1 MSTVLVLKDRANQSD
16 QGASMAS
23 NLGELLIQEKL
34 LDNSQLKNAEDYHRK
49 NDVGIGTA
57 IISLGY
63 LSEEEMAQALSRQ
76 LGYPYINLDQFEV
89 YPDVINLIPV
99 EIAKKYL
106 IMPIHRI
113 RSFLTL
119 AMVDPTDLDIIE
131 DVRFRTGLS
140 IQPVIASESGIMNSV
155 SRYYGSSDALRVKQ
169 IVDEIEQAEDTS
181 VNIIEEEEE
190 DYDIEEL
197 VSSTEEAPII
207 TLVNTIFIDAIKK
220 GASDVHF
227 EPYEKNFRVRY
238 RLDGTLHEMMNLVLK
253 FKNPVTSRVKILS
266 NMDIAEKRLPQDGR
280 IKMRVKL
287 ENGDKKDVDMR
298 VSSVPTIF
306 GEKVVVRILDKSML
320 KLDMTKLGFE
330 QESLEVFKRNIVR
343 PWGIILVTGPTG
355 SGKTNT
361 LYSAISNL
369 NCLEKNIMT
378 AEDPVEF
385 YMPGINQVNIKDEIG
400 LSFAN
405 SLRSFLRQDPD
416 IMLVGEMR
424 DFETV
429 DIAIKAA
436 LTGHLVF
443 STVHTNDAAS
453 TILRLVNM
461 DVEPFLIADSVV
473 LVVAQ
478 RLVRRLCQQCCA
490 KHNLTPE
497 ALADIGFTP
506 EEASNVKVYKPAG
519 CTACH
524 NTGYKGRTGLFEV
537 IEVTDG
543 IRDMILDRAQ
553 SKDIKKKAMENGMI
567 TLRRSG
573 LLKIMEG
580 ITSVE
585 EVLRET
591 VKDSEV

>member
-1 MSTVLVLKDRANQSD
+1 MV
-16 QGASMAS
+16 
-23 NLGELLIQEKL
+23 
-34 LDNSQLKNAEDYHRK
+34 LKNAVDFHRK

-89 YPDVINLIPV
+89 YPDVINLIPI

-131 DVRFRTGLS
+131 DIRFRTGLS
-140 IQPVIASESGIMNSV
+140 IQPVIASESGIMNAV
-155 SRYYGSSDALRVKQ
+155 SKYYGSSDALRVKQ

-197 VSSTEEAPII
+197 VHSTEEAPII

-320 KLDMTKLGFE
+320 KLDMTQLGFE
-330 QESLEVFKRNIVR
+330 KESLEVFKRNIIR

-369 NCLEKNIMT
+369 NSMEKNIMT

-453 TILRLVNM
+453 TIIRLVNM
-461 DVEPFLIADSVV
+461 NIEPFLIADSVV

-478 RLVRRLCQQCCA
+478 RLIRRLCQKCCT

-506 EEASNVKVYKPAG
+506 EEASKVKVFKPAG

-543 IRDMILDRAQ
+543 IRDLILSRAQ
-553 SKDIKKKAMENGMI
+553 SKDVKKKSMENGMI
-567 TLRRSG
+567 SLRRSG

-591 VKDSEV
+591 VKDTEV

>member
-1 MSTVLVLKDRANQSD
+1 MS
-16 QGASMAS
+16 S
-23 NLGELLIQEKL
+23 NLGELLLREKL
-34 LDNSQLKNAEDYHRK
+34 LNSEQLKEALEYKKK
-49 NDVGIGTA
+49 NKVSIGTA
-57 IISLGY
+57 IVSLGY
-63 LSEEEMAQALSRQ
+63 VSEEDMAQVLSRQ
-76 LGYPYINLDQFEV
+76 LGYPYIDLDQFDV
-89 YPDVINLIPV
+89 YPDVINLISV
-99 EIAKKYL
+99 DIAKKHL
-106 IMPIHRI
+106 VMPIHRI

-119 AMVDPTDLDIIE
+119 AMADPTDLNIIE
-131 DVRFRTGLS
+131 DIRFRTGLS
-140 IQPVIASESGIMNSV
+140 VQPVIASESAIINAINK
-155 SRYYGSSDALRVKQ
+155 YYGSADSLRVKQ

-197 VSSTEEAPII
+197 VQSTEEAPII

-227 EPYEKNFRVRY
+227 EPYERSFRIRY
-238 RLDGTLHEMMNLVLK
+238 RIDGTLYETMNLALK

-280 IKMRVKL
+280 VKMRVKL
-287 ENGDKKDVDMR
+287 ENGNRKDVDMR
-298 VSSVPTIF
+298 VSSIPAIF

-320 KLDMTKLGFE
+320 KLDLKQLGFE
-330 QESLEVFKRNIVR
+330 KESLEVFMDAISR

-369 NCLEKNIMT
+369 NSLEKNIMT

-385 YMPGINQVNIKDEIG
+385 YISGINQVNIHEEIG
-400 LSFAN
+400 LNFVA

-453 TILRLVNM
+453 TIHRLVNM
-461 DVEPFLIADSVV
+461 NVEPFLIADSVIAI
-473 LVVAQ
+473 VAQ
-478 RLVRRLCQQCCA
+478 RLVRKLCKKCRER
-490 KHNLTPE
+490 HNLSPD
-497 ALADIGFTP
+497 ALIDIGFTP
-506 EEASNVKVYKPAG
+506 EEVQTVKPYKPTG
-519 CTACH
+519 CNECN
-524 NTGYKGRTGLFEV
+524 NTGYKGRTGIFEV
-537 IEVTDG
+537 MKVTDD
-543 IRDMILDRAQ
+543 IREMVLARGQ
-553 SKDIKKKAMENGMI
+553 SKEIKKKAMEQGMI
-567 TLRRSG
+567 TLRQSG
-573 LLKIMEG
+573 LVKIKNG
-580 ITSVE
+580 ITSIE

-591 VKDSEV
+591 VRDMEE

>member
-1 MSTVLVLKDRANQSD
+1 
-16 QGASMAS
+16 
-23 NLGELLIQEKL
+23 
-34 LDNSQLKNAEDYHRK
+34 
-49 NDVGIGTA
+49 
-57 IISLGY
+57 
-63 LSEEEMAQALSRQ
+63 
-76 LGYPYINLDQFEV
+76 
-89 YPDVINLIPV
+89 
-99 EIAKKYL
+99 
-106 IMPIHRI
+106 
-113 RSFLTL
+113 
-119 AMVDPTDLDIIE
+119 MVDPTDLDIIE

-140 IQPVIASESGIMNSV
+140 IQPVIASESGIMNAISK
-155 SRYYGSSDALRVKQ
+155 YYGSSDALRVKQ

-197 VSSTEEAPII
+197 VHSTEEAPII

-320 KLDMTKLGFE
+320 KLDMTQLGFE
-330 QESLEVFKRNIVR
+330 KESLEVFKRNIIR

-369 NCLEKNIMT
+369 NSMEKNIMT

-443 STVHTNDAAS
+443 STVHTNDASS

-461 DVEPFLIADSVV
+461 NIEPFLIADSVV

-478 RLVRRLCQQCCA
+478 RLVRRLCQKCCT

-497 ALADIGFTP
+497 ALADIGFTE
-506 EEASNVKVYKPAG
+506 EEASKVKVYKPTG
-519 CTACH
+519 CNACH

-537 IEVTDG
+537 LEVTDEV
-543 IRDMILDRAQ
+543 RDLILDHAQ
-553 SKDIKKKAMENGMI
+553 SKDVKKKSMENGMI
-567 TLRRSG
+567 SLRRSG

-591 VKDSEV
+591 VKDTEV

>member
-1 MSTVLVLKDRANQSD
+1 M
-16 QGASMAS
+16 GS
-23 NLGELLIQEKL
+23 NLGDLLLQEKL
-34 LDNSQLKNAEDYHRK
+34 LNREQLKEVEDFQKK
-49 NDVGIGTA
+49 NDVSTGTA

-63 LSEEEMAQALSRQ
+63 ISEEDMAQALSRQ

-99 EIAKKYL
+99 EIATKYL

-131 DVRFRTGLS
+131 DIRFRTGLS
-140 IQPVIASESGIMNSV
+140 IQPVIASETGITNAIKK
-155 SRYYGSSDALRVKQ
+155 YYGTSDSLRVKQ

-181 VNIIEEEEE
+181 VNIIEEDEE

-197 VSSTEEAPII
+197 VHSTEEAPVI
-207 TLVNTIFIDAIKK
+207 TLVNTVFIDAIKK

-227 EPYEKNFRVRY
+227 EPYEKAFRVRY
-238 RLDGTLHEMMNLVLK
+238 RLDGTLYEMMNLAMK
-253 FKNPVTSRVKILS
+253 FKNPVISRVKILS

-287 ENGDKKDVDMR
+287 ENGNRKEVDMR

-306 GEKVVVRILDKSML
+306 GEKIVVRILDKSML
-320 KLDMTKLGFE
+320 RLNLEELGFE
-330 QESLEVFKRNIVR
+330 KESLERFKEGIRR

-361 LYSAISNL
+361 LYSAISTINSM
-369 NCLEKNIMT
+369 EKNIMT

-385 YMPGINQVNIKDEIG
+385 YIPGINQVNIKEEIG
-400 LSFAN
+400 LNFST
-405 SLRSFLRQDPD
+405 SLRHFLRQDPD

-453 TILRLVNM
+453 TVIRLVNM
-461 DVEPFLIADSVV
+461 NVETFLVADSVFMI
-473 LVVAQ
+473 VAQ
-478 RLVRRLCQQCCA
+478 RLVRRLCKKCRA
-490 KHNLTPE
+490 KHNLTPD
-497 ALADIGFTP
+497 ALVDIGFFP
-506 EEASNVKVYKPAG
+506 KEAPKVKAYKPVG
-519 CTACH
+519 CAVCH
-524 NTGYKGRTGLFEV
+524 NTGYKGRIGIYEV
-537 IEVTDG
+537 MEVTDE
-543 IRDMILDRAQ
+543 IKDLILNKSH
-553 SKDIKKKAMENGMI
+553 SKEIKKKAVEQGMT

-573 LLKIMEG
+573 LIKIKEG
-580 ITSVE
+580 ITSIE

-591 VKDSEV
+591 VKDTEV

>member
-1 MSTVLVLKDRANQSD
+1 
-16 QGASMAS
+16 MAS
-23 NLGELLIQEKL
+23 NLGELLLREKL
-34 LDNSQLKNAEDYHRK
+34 LNTDQLQTAVDYQKKNEVAM
-49 NDVGIGTA
+49 GTA
-57 IISLGY
+57 IVSLGL

-99 EIAKKYL
+99 EIAQKHL

-119 AMVDPTDLDIIE
+119 AMLDPTDLDVIE
-131 DVRFRTGLS
+131 DIRFRTGLS
-140 IQPVIASESGIMNSV
+140 IQPVIASETGIINAV
-155 SRYYGSSDALRVKQ
+155 KKYYGSSDSLRVKQ

-197 VSSTEEAPII
+197 VDSTEEAPII

-227 EPYEKNFRVRY
+227 EPYEKAFRVRY
-238 RLDGTLHEMMNLVLK
+238 RLDGTLYEMMNLAMK
-253 FKNPVTSRVKILS
+253 FRNPVLSRVKILS

-280 IKMRVKL
+280 IKMRVKM
-287 ENGDKKDVDMR
+287 ESGARKEVDMR

-306 GEKVVVRILDKSML
+306 GEKIVVRILDKEML
-320 KLDMTKLGFE
+320 RLDLTQLGFE
-330 QESLEVFKRNIVR
+330 KEALSIFKQAIVR
-343 PWGIILVTGPTG
+343 PWGIVLVTGPTG

-361 LYSAISNL
+361 LYSAISTL
-369 NCLEKNIMT
+369 NSMEKNIMT

-385 YMPGINQVNIKDEIG
+385 YIPGINQVNIKEEIG
-400 LSFAN
+400 LNFS
-405 SLRSFLRQDPD
+405 STLRSFLRQDPD

-453 TILRLVNM
+453 TATRLVNM
-461 DVEPFLIADSVV
+461 NVEPFLVADS
-473 LVVAQ
+473 LCMIVAQ
-478 RLVRRLCQQCCA
+478 RLVRRLCKKCRA

-497 ALADIGFTP
+497 ALMDIGFT
-506 EEASNVKVYKPAG
+506 EQEASKVKVYKPNG
-519 CTACH
+519 CQECH
-524 NTGYKGRTGLFEV
+524 NTGYKGRTALFEV
-537 IEVTDG
+537 MEVTD
-543 IRDMILDRAQ
+543 DVKDLILSRA
-553 SKDIKKKAMENGMI
+553 SSRDIKKKAMEQGMS

-573 LLKIMEG
+573 LLKIKAG
-580 ITSVE
+580 VTSVE

-591 VKDSEV
+591 VRDTEV